1 MNIPKILV
9 VDDTPSNVKAL
20 RMRLSPEGY
29 EVLEAFNGP
38 QALEQVEREQP
49 DLVLL
54 DVVMPGL
61 DGNEV
66 CRRIKAQQGANF
78 IPVILVTAR
87 TETGSIVQG
96 LDAGADE
103 YVTKPF
109 EPLELMARV
118 RSMLRIRRMYQENA
132 HLRREIAGTYR
143 FDNLIG
149 QSPAMKKVY
158 EMAQKVIDSPI
169 TVLLTGETGTGKELM
184 ARCLH
189 YNGPRRD
196 QKFIA
201 TNCGALP
208 ENLLESELF
217 GHKRGAFTGAVADKV
232 GLFEAAEGG
241 TVFLDEVGEMS
252 PALQVRL
259 LRVLQEREVTRL
271 GETQPRKVDIR
282 VIAASNRDL
291 EAEVKAGRFREDL
304 YYRLSV
310 FPIRLPPLRERREDI
325 PFLADHF
332 LRKHRDASRPAP
344 PAFAPDALD
353 ALTRYDWPGN
363 VRELENEVQRALAL
377 APDAGVI
384 GLEALS
390 ERVRGSGKET
400 RSWRREGTL
409 KDALEGVEREMI
421 RAAFEACGGNKSRMS
436 EQLGVS
442 RWTLLQKMKEYGI
455 E

>member
-1 MNIPKILV
+1 MAIDKAKILV
-9 VDDTPSNVKAL
+9 VDDQPSNVKAL
-20 RMRLSPEGY
+20 RMRLSAEGH
-29 EVLEAFNGP
+29 EVLEAFNGS
-38 QALEQVEREQP
+38 QALEQVEQEQP

-61 DGNEV
+61 DGYEV
-66 CRRIKAQQGANF
+66 CRRIKSRQGF

-87 TETGSIVQG
+87 TETESIVKG

-143 FDNLIG
+143 FENLIG

-158 EMAQKVIDSPI
+158 EMMEKVIDSPI
-169 TVLLTGETGTGKELM
+169 TVLLIGETGTGKEAF
-184 ARCLH
+184 ARAIH
-189 YNGPRRD
+189 YNSPRKD

-217 GHKRGAFTGAVADKV
+217 GHKRGAFTGAAGDRV

-241 TVFLDEVGEMS
+241 TVFLDEIGEMS
-252 PALQVRL
+252 QAMQVRL
-259 LRVLQEREVTRL
+259 LRVLQEREVVRV
-271 GETQPRKVDIR
+271 GESEPRKIDIR

-291 EAEVKAGRFREDL
+291 EVEVREGRFREDL

-310 FPIRLPPLRERREDI
+310 FPVRLPPLRERREDI

-332 LRKHRDASRPAP
+332 LQKHRDASKPAL
-344 PAFAPDALD
+344 PAFTPDAID

-363 VRELENEVQRALAL
+363 VRELENEVQRALVL
-377 APDAGVI
+377 TPDGGVI
-384 GLEALS
+384 GLDLLS
-390 ERVRGSGKET
+390 EKVRGPRET
-400 RSWRREGTL
+400 ARSYRREGML
-409 KDALEGVEREMI
+409 KEAVEGVEREMI
-421 RAAFEACGGNKSRMS
+421 RASFEACGGNKSRMS